1 MTKTTSPSLPTTYV
15 GIDVSKDHLDACRKS
30 GDQDPGDQNL
40 GNQSPKEQRDARRF
54 PNTPAGHRR
63 LLGWL
68 ATSSSGKVQ
77 AVVESTGRYSLDLT
91 LALYEADDTEVMV
104 ANPKALRGFAK
115 AQMRRTKTD
124 AVDAAVIADYT
135 RRMSFSPWEPPP
147 EATRELRAI
156 ARRIQALT
164 VERTREKN
172 RLQSLTDSRSA
183 SSVVENDIEVNIR
196 HLKRRINELLRQA
209 MACVNSSEPLTK
221 AYGHL
226 TSVRGIAEK
235 SAVLLLGELAMLPSD
250 MSVREWVAHAGLDPK
265 KWESGTS
272 VNAPERIS
280 KIGNARI
287 RRALYM
293 PAHSAIRYEPRV
305 GAFYEKLL
313 RRGKAKMVAVVA
325 VMRKLL
331 HAIYGMLKHGQDF
344 DGEKFYAT
352 PETAPSTP

>member
-1 MTKTTSPSLPTTYV
+1 MTKTASPSLPTTYV

-115 AQMRRTKTD
+115 AQMRRTKTTGRTKTD
-124 AVDAAVIADYT
+124 AVDAAVIADYA

-226 TSVRGIAEK
+226 KTMAISPAR
-235 SAVLLLGELAMLPSD
+235 
-250 MSVREWVAHAGLDPK
+250 AG
-265 KWESGTS
+265 
-272 VNAPERIS
+272 
-280 KIGNARI
+280 
-287 RRALYM
+287 
-293 PAHSAIRYEPRV
+293 HC
-305 GAFYEKLL
+305 
-313 RRGKAKMVAVVA
+313 
-325 VMRKLL
+325 
-331 HAIYGMLKHGQDF
+331 
-344 DGEKFYAT
+344 
-352 PETAPSTP
+352 

>member
-1 MTKTTSPSLPTTYV
+1 MSRGGQAGTPDVLKLAHTPTPSVLTAKTASPSLPATYV

-68 ATSSSGKVQ
+68 ATSSSGKVR
-77 AVVESTGRYSLDLT
+77 AVVESTGRCSLDLT
-91 LALYEADDTEVMV
+91 LALYEAVLCEADDTEVMA

-115 AQMRRTKTD
+115 AQMRRTKTTGRTKTD
-124 AVDAAVIADYT
+124 AVDAAVIADYA
-135 RRMSFSPWEPPP
+135 RRMSFSPWEPSP

-172 RLQSLTDSRSA
+172 RLQSLTDRSLTDSRSA

-196 HLKRRINELLRQA
+196 HLERRINELLRQA
-209 MACVNSSEPLTK
+209 MACVNSSKSLTK

-226 TSVRGIAEK
+226 KTMAISPAR
-235 SAVLLLGELAMLPSD
+235 
-250 MSVREWVAHAGLDPK
+250 AG
-265 KWESGTS
+265 
-272 VNAPERIS
+272 
-280 KIGNARI
+280 
-287 RRALYM
+287 
-293 PAHSAIRYEPRV
+293 HC
-305 GAFYEKLL
+305 
-313 RRGKAKMVAVVA
+313 
-325 VMRKLL
+325 
-331 HAIYGMLKHGQDF
+331 
-344 DGEKFYAT
+344 
-352 PETAPSTP
+352 